1 MQTLLIIDDEPN
13 VRYSLEKGLGS
24 DSLQVLVAGTAR
36 EGIELARTATP
47 DVVILDV
54 RLPDL
59 TGLEA
64 LQQIQSFAPRLPV
77 IIITAFATTETAITA
92 MQQGAFEYLL
102 KPVNL
107 SQLRAVVGQALEVS
121 RLRSVPAVFEQD
133 AETDN
138 DDRVD
143 RIVGVS
149 AAMQDVYKNI
159 GRVAGQNVPVLVL
172 GESGTGKEL
181 VARAIYQHSQRR
193 ERPFLAINCAA
204 LTETLLE
211 SELFGHERGAFTGAE
226 RQRIGKFEQC
236 HGGTLFLDEIGD
248 MSPATQARVLRV
260 LQDGC
265 FERVGGNKTIST
277 DVRVIAATNRDLDAM
292 IADGRFRLD
301 LLYRLNTFTFRL
313 PPLRER
319 SSDIAALVNWFMRV
333 GCRELNRSSPAV
345 AAETLQLME
354 SYTWPGNIRELQSAV
369 RFGLV
374 HAVSDIL
381 TPDCLP
387 PAVRGRS
394 MGTGASNPAPGP
406 IGVEALNELKSFV
419 RQLLAAKE
427 PEIYRE
433 IVNAVDR
440 VVIAEV
446 LSHVEGNQVR
456 ASELLGISRTTL
468 RNKLE
473 LQVPDESNRHA

>member
-13 VRYSLEKGLGS
+13 VRYSLDKGLSS
-24 DSLQVLVAGTAR
+24 DSLEVVVAGTAR
-36 EGIELARTATP
+36 EGIQLARTAAP

-77 IIITAFATTETAITA
+77 IIITAFATTETAINA

-107 SQLRAVVGQALEVS
+107 CQLRDVVNQALEVS
-121 RLRSVPAVFEQD
+121 RLRSVPAVFEQN
-133 AETDN
+133 AETD
-138 DDRVD
+138 DDGRVD
-143 RIVGVS
+143 RIVGIS
-149 AAMQDVYKNI
+149 PAMQDVYKNI

-181 VARAIYQHSQRR
+181 VARAIYQHSQRHD
-193 ERPFLAINCAA
+193 RPFLAINCAA

-211 SELFGHERGAFTGAE
+211 SELFGHERGAFTGAD

-265 FERVGGNKTIST
+265 FERVGGSKTINT

-292 IADGRFRLD
+292 IVEGRFRLD
-301 LLYRLNTFTFRL
+301 LLYRLNTFTFQL

-319 SSDIAALVNWFMRV
+319 ASDIPALVNWFVRV
-333 GCRELNRSSPAV
+333 GCRELQRPCPAV
-345 AAETLQLME
+345 AAETIQLME
-354 SYTWPGNIRELQSAV
+354 SYNWPGNIRELQSAV
-369 RFGLV
+369 RFALV

-387 PAVRGRS
+387 PAVRRRAN
-394 MGTGASNPAPGP
+394 ASGGLRRGHEQNGKVPLHDLRG
-406 IGVEALNELKSFV
+406 LV
-419 RQLLAAKE
+419 RKLLADNQ

-433 IVNAVDR
+433 VLSAVDR
-440 VVIAEV
+440 VVVSEV
-446 LSHVEGNQVR
+446 MSHVEGNQVR
-456 ASELLGISRTTL
+456 ASELLGMSRTTL
-468 RNKLE
+468 RHKLD
-473 LQVPDESNRHA
+473 QQMTDDSSKSS

>member
-13 VRYSLEKGLGS
+13 VRYSLEKGLS
-24 DSLQVLVAGTAR
+24 SASLEILVAGTAR
-36 EGIELARTATP
+36 EGIELARTAAP

-77 IIITAFATTETAITA
+77 IIITAFATTETAINA

-107 SQLRAVVGQALEVS
+107 CQLRDVVNQALEVS
-121 RLRSVPAVFEQD
+121 RLRSVPAVFEQN
-133 AETDN
+133 AETD
-138 DDRVD
+138 DDGRVD
-143 RIVGVS
+143 RIVGIS
-149 AAMQDVYKNI
+149 PAMQDVYKNI

-181 VARAIYQHSQRR
+181 VARAIYQHSPRHD
-193 ERPFLAINCAA
+193 RPFLAINCAA

-226 RQRIGKFEQC
+226 RQRIGRFEQC

-260 LQDGC
+260 LQDGS
-265 FERVGGNKTIST
+265 FERVGGSKTINT

-292 IADGRFRLD
+292 IVDGRFRLD
-301 LLYRLNTFTFRL
+301 LLYRLNTFTFQL

-319 SSDIAALVNWFMRV
+319 ASDIPALVNWFVRV
-333 GCRELNRSSPAV
+333 GCRELNRPCPAV

-354 SYTWPGNIRELQSAV
+354 SYSWPGNIRELQSAV
-369 RFGLV
+369 RFALV

-387 PAVRGRS
+387 PAIRSRSNLSGGLHHGPESNGKTPLHDLRGLVRR
-394 MGTGASNPAPGP
+394 
-406 IGVEALNELKSFV
+406 
-419 RQLLAAKE
+419 LLADNRS
-427 PEIYRE
+427 EIYRE
-433 IVNAVDR
+433 VLNSVDR
-440 VVIAEV
+440 VVVSEV
-446 LSHVEGNQVR
+446 MSHVEGNQVR
-456 ASELLGISRTTL
+456 ASELLGMSRTTL
-468 RNKLE
+468 RHKLE
-473 LQVPDESNRHA
+473 QQLPGEPGQSG